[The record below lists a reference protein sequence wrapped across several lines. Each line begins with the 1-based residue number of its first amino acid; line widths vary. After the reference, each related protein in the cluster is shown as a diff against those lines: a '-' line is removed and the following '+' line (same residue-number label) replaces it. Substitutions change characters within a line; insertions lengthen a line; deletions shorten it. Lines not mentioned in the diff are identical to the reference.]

1 MTLPTAETRR
11 LHSERLSAGQMSEMG
26 YHFNYDAKGMVS
38 MTVLYRIGELDIAD
52 LGKLAPQLLGI
63 SL

>member
-1 MTLPTAETRR
+1 
-11 LHSERLSAGQMSEMG
+11 MSEMG
-26 YHFNYDAKGMVS
+26 YHFNYDAEGMVS
-38 MTVLYRIGELDIAD
+38 MTVLYLIGELDIAD